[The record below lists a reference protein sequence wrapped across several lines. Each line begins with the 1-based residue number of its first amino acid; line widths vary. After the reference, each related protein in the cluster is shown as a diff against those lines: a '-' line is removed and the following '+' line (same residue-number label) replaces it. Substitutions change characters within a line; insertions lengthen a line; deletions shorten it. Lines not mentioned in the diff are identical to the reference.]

1 MTVPVYV
8 VEETNGNPRILQQQN
23 NGTYVV
29 ITHGAGEKTTDDLVR
44 LVGFANDWINM
55 EDEA

>member
-1 MTVPVYV
+1 MYV
-8 VEETNGNPRILQQQN
+8 VEETGSNPRILQQQS

-29 ITHGAGEKTTDDLVR
+29 ITHGAGDKTTEDLVR
-44 LVGFANDWINM
+44 LVGFANSYLEQ

>member
-29 ITHGAGEKTTDDLVR
+29 ITHGAGEKTTDDLVQ
-44 LVGFANDWINM
+44 LVIYANAYLEQ

>member
-1 MTVPVYV
+1 MSAPTYV
-8 VEETNGNPRILQQQN
+8 VEETNGNPRILQRSTT
-23 NGTYVV
+23 GTYVV

-44 LVGFANDWINM
+44 LVTCANIYLEQ

>member
-1 MTVPVYV
+1 MSAPVYV

-44 LVGFANDWINM
+44 LVGFANAYVDE

>member
-1 MTVPVYV
+1 MSAPVYV

-29 ITHGAGEKTTDDLVR
+29 ITHGAGEKTTDDLVQ
-44 LVGFANDWINM
+44 LVIYANAYLEQ